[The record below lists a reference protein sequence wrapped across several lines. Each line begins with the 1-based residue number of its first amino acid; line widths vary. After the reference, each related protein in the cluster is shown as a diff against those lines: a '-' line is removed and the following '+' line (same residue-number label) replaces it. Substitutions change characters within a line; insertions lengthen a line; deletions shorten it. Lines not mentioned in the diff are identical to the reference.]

1 MTDSPLRLPTGGLID
16 RSAPVRMTVD
26 GLPVEGFAGDTL
38 ASALLAA
45 GIKLTGRSFKY
56 HRPRGTLSAGPE
68 EPNSLFTIGTGDR
81 ATPNVRA
88 TLVEA
93 ADGLVAE
100 SQNAWP
106 SLALDVQGLLTAPAG
121 RFLSAG
127 FYYKTFMGGPG
138 WRVWEPLIRRAA
150 GLGPP
155 PQAPDPDAYDHRY
168 DHCDLLV
175 VGGGAAGLAAALSA
189 AETGARVILCD
200 ERAQLGGR
208 LLAEGDLAID
218 GRPAHRWTA
227 EAAAL
232 LDRADTVTVLPRTTA
247 FGFYD
252 DRLVGLLERVAD
264 HDPAPPPHRP
274 RLRLRLVRTGAL
286 VLATGAIEQP
296 VVFPGNDRPGVML
309 AGAVRT
315 YLHQYAVLGGRRAVI
330 VAGCDDAYRTAVS
343 LADAGAA
350 VAAVVDPRGRP
361 NPAVAGSLA
370 DRDIPLFAGWQVRR
384 TIGGQAVRAVEIG
397 RGDAAEAVD
406 DGPGRRRIAC
416 DLIALSAGWAPAIHL
431 TSHLG
436 VKPRWDADL
445 GTFVAGDQPPWLQLA
460 GTAAGRRRLA
470 DALAGGREAARLAL
484 EGAGRDT
491 AIGWL
496 PPRTAGPAV
505 DPRQPLVSPLPVPA
519 RGKAFVDFQNDVTVG
534 DIGQAAR
541 EGYESVEHL
550 KRYTTLGMGTDQGK
564 TANPIGLTLL
574 GAQLGKDPA
583 ATGITTF
590 RPPYTPVEVG
600 ALAGRIAGA
609 HFRPERWSPIHSW
622 HAAAGA
628 VMTDAGLWKRP
639 WYYPRDGEDLAAASH
654 REVRAV
660 RTGVGLCDV
669 TTLGKIDIQGPDAAE
684 LLNRLYINGWSA
696 LPVGR
701 ARYGVMLREDGLVW
715 DDGTTTRLGDQHYLM
730 TTTTAHAVPVMSWL
744 DYACQVL
751 WPELRVHVTSVTES
765 WAAIAVAG
773 PKSRRLLARVVD
785 GLDLS
790 TRAFPFMA
798 AGVCRVAG
806 VPARLFR
813 ISFSGELAYEVA
825 VPSTEGL
832 RVWEALMAAGAED
845 GAVAYGLEALAIMR
859 IEKGHVAGPELNG
872 RTTADDLGLGR
883 LMSGKKD
890 FIGRWLAGRAA
901 FTDPGRPKLVGLTP
915 VDGRTPIPAGAHLVD
930 DPRAPPP
937 IPSLGPVTSVCT
949 SPTLGHPIALGFLE
963 RGRDRMG
970 HRLHAH
976 DPLRG
981 RTVAVEIV
989 SPHFYDPAGERMRV

>member
-1 MTDSPLRLPTGGLID
+1 MSDGPLRLPAGGLID
-16 RSAPVRMTVD
+16 RSAPLRMTID
-26 GLPVEGFAGDTL
+26 GLPVDGFAGDTL
-38 ASALLAA
+38 ASALLAC

-68 EPNSLFTIGTGDR
+68 EPNSLFTVGTGDR

-88 TLVEA
+88 TMVEA

-106 SLALDVQGLLTAPAG
+106 SLAFDLQGLLTAPAS

-127 FYYKTFMGGPG
+127 FYYKTFMGWPG
-138 WRVWEPLIRRAA
+138 WPVWEPLIRRAA
-150 GLGPP
+150 GLGP
-155 PQAPDPDAYDHRY
+155 APLESDSDSYDHRH

-175 VGGGAAGLAAALSA
+175 VGGGAAGLAAATAA

-208 LLAEGDLAID
+208 LLAEGDLAVD
-218 GRPAHRWTA
+218 GRPAHRWAA
-227 EAAAL
+227 ETAAL
-232 LDRADTVTVLPRTTA
+232 LHRGDAVTVLPRTTA
-247 FGFYD
+247 FGLYD

-264 HDPAPPPHRP
+264 HDPAPRAHCP
-274 RLRLRLVRTGAL
+274 RLRLRLVRTRAL

-309 AGAVRT
+309 AGAVRA
-315 YLHQYAVLGGRRAVI
+315 YRHQYAVLCGRRAVI

-343 LADAGAA
+343 LADAGAT
-350 VAAVVDPRGRP
+350 VAAVVDPRGQP
-361 NPAVAGSLA
+361 DVTVAAVLA
-370 DRDIPLFAGWQVRR
+370 ARDIPLFAGWQIRR
-384 TIGGQAVRAVEIG
+384 TIGGQAVRAVEIS
-397 RGDAAEAVD
+397 RGDGAAPIE
-406 DGPGRRRIAC
+406 DGPERRRIAC
-416 DLIALSAGWAPAIHL
+416 DLVAMSAGWAPAIHL

-436 VKPRWDADL
+436 VKPRWDAGL
-445 GTFVAGDQPPWLQLA
+445 GAFVAGEQPPWLQLA
-460 GTAAGRRRLA
+460 GAAAGQRSLSDTLA
-470 DALAGGREAARLAL
+470 SGREATRLAL
-484 EGAGRDT
+484 EGAGRDA

-496 PPRTAGPAV
+496 PPATLGPAL
-505 DPRQPLVSPLPVPA
+505 DPRQPMVAPLPVPL

-564 TANPIGLTLL
+564 TANLIGLTVL

-583 ATGITTF
+583 ATGLTTF
-590 RPPYTPVEVG
+590 RPPYTPVEIG
-600 ALAGRIAGA
+600 ALAGRTRAA
-609 HFRPERWSPIHSW
+609 HFRPERWSPIHPW
-622 HAAAGA
+622 HVAAGA

-639 WYYPRDGEDLAAASH
+639 WYYPRAGEDLAAASH

-660 RTGVGLCDV
+660 RSGVGLCDV
-669 TTLGKIDIQGPDAAE
+669 TTLGKIDIQGPDAAA
-684 LLNRLYINGWSA
+684 LLNRLYTNGWST

-715 DDGTTTRLGDQHYLM
+715 DDGTTTRLGDHHYLM
-730 TTTTAHAVPVMSWL
+730 TTTTANAVPVMSWL

-765 WAAIAVAG
+765 WAAVAVAG
-773 PKSRRLLARVVD
+773 PQSRDLLARVVD

-790 TRAFPFMA
+790 TQAFPFMA
-798 AGVCRVAG
+798 AGTCRVAG

-825 VPSTEGL
+825 VPSTDGL
-832 RVWEALMAAGAED
+832 RVWEALMAAGTD
-845 GAVAYGLEALAIMR
+845 NGVVAYGLEALAIMR

-872 RTTADDLGLGR
+872 RTTAEDLGLGR
-883 LMSGKKD
+883 MMSGKKD
-890 FIGRWLAGRAA
+890 YVGRWLAGRAA
-901 FTDPGRPKLVGLTP
+901 FTDPDRPKLVGLKP
-915 VDGRTPIPAGAHLVD
+915 VDGRTSIPAGAHLVD
-930 DPRAPPP
+930 DPWAPPP

-949 SPTLGHPIALGFLE
+949 SPTLGHPIALGFLA
-963 RGRDRMG
+963 RGRDRIG

-976 DPLRG
+976 DPLRD
-981 RTVAVEIV
+981 RTVAVEVV
-989 SPHFYDPAGERMRV
+989 SPHFYDPAGERMRA